1 MLIDVTSPLIY
12 KSGMIKFAL
21 VGAHL
26 WKGYHFVLR
35 VLDMGRVLSLLLT
48 AG

>member
-1 MLIDVTSPLIY
+1 MITDVTNPLIY
-12 KSGMIKFAL
+12 KNGMIKFAL

-26 WKGYHFVLR
+26 LKGYHFVLR
-35 VLDMGRVLSLLLT
+35 VLDMDRVLSLLLT